1 MRRYRLKISEEDY
14 QELQRLVF
22 ADLPKEAGAF
32 LLAGSGSAGAVENI
46 LVRRVV
52 PVAREH
58 FITQHEYR
66 LEVSAQAVNGLV
78 ALCEANGIGA
88 VICHSHPEA
97 IPYSPSDDHGERR
110 ILDVLR
116 EFIPPGAPTA
126 SLLLYP
132 GGMDA
137 RVWLPGCPRP
147 VPIDEVLVIG
157 RAIRRPLLRG
167 ARGAGFSASE
177 IYSRQVLAF
186 GTEGQRLV
194 SSAKTAVVGVGGTG
208 SACAEQLIRLG
219 VKDLRLIDYDRF
231 ESSNLTRVYG
241 SVWADPYPR
250 LRWPWRKPL
259 LKAEIVRRHLAR
271 ISPEAKISLVS
282 AHVAETRAAEQ
293 LLDRDLIFI
302 CTDDHWGR
310 SVVNQISYQYLIPS
324 INLGVR
330 IDSNNG
336 EIIGASGGV
345 DVLRPGL
352 PCLWCK
358 QFLSPDRIA
367 AECMPVGERQRRAR
381 EGYVEGVTTPAPSVI
396 SMNTTLAGLA
406 VSTFLQLLTDFMGEQ
421 GSVSRLNYDVLSGAV
436 SRGGSRRANPCVC
449 GKFRGF
455 GRLRPLPTVDV
466 VRSQSGVAVTTFRVS
481 SVPQP
486 Q

>member
-1 MRRYRLKISEEDY
+1 M
-14 QELQRLVF
+14 
-22 ADLPKEAGAF
+22 
-32 LLAGSGSAGAVENI
+32 
-46 LVRRVV
+46 
-52 PVAREH
+52 
-58 FITQHEYR
+58 
-66 LEVSAQAVNGLV
+66 
-78 ALCEANGIGA
+78 
-88 VICHSHPEA
+88 
-97 IPYSPSDDHGERR
+97 
-110 ILDVLR
+110 LDVLR

-137 RVWLPGCPRP
+137 RVWLPGSPRP
-147 VPIDEVLVIG
+147 VPIDEVIVIG

-186 GTEGQRLV
+186 GKEGQRLV

-208 SACAEQLIRLG
+208 SACTEQLIRLG

-241 SVWADPYPR
+241 SVWADAYPR

-282 AHVAETRAAEQ
+282 AHVAETRAAEG

-330 IDSNNG
+330 IDSKNG
-336 EIIGASGGV
+336 EIIGASGV
-345 DVLRPGL
+345 
-352 PCLWCK
+352 
-358 QFLSPDRIA
+358 
-367 AECMPVGERQRRAR
+367 
-381 EGYVEGVTTPAPSVI
+381 
-396 SMNTTLAGLA
+396 SMCCALA
-406 VSTFLQLLTDFMGEQ
+406 
-421 GSVSRLNYDVLSGAV
+421 YH
-436 SRGGSRRANPCVC
+436 VC
-449 GKFRGF
+449 G
-455 GRLRPLPTVDV
+455 
-466 VRSQSGVAVTTFRVS
+466 AS
-481 SVPQP
+481 SS
-486 Q
+486 